1 MLQQPRGKELAF
13 RNEGFSA
20 ANRRFSFLT
29 LLTLLHNHPPPPLFP
44 SFATYL
50 RSPKLIRALFDLY
63 GTKYILIGVWKLI
76 WAACTW
82 AGAYYFLRVSI
93 EFLEQVM
100 PVRTGYLYAMG
111 LLLTSLGS
119 SIAIHQLYG
128 QCTALGIQV
137 SYKQRALFLFFSRC
151 KSTCPFAQTSRTG
164 GQTKKKKKKS
174 GVPRVLVD

>member
-1 MLQQPRGKELAF
+1 MLHTAF
-13 RNEGFSA
+13 RSPL
-20 ANRRFSFLT
+20 FSFSNST
-29 LLTLLHNHPPPPLFP
+29 VC
-44 SFATYL
+44 
-50 RSPKLIRALFDLY
+50 RQPKLIRALYELY

-93 EFLEQVM
+93 EFLEKAM
-100 PVRTGYLYAMG
+100 PTKTGHLYAMG

-137 SYKQRALFLFFSRC
+137 CFNKTIVSVVSIAFSR
-151 KSTCPFAQTSRTG
+151 SNPTCTLHTDSRTS
-164 GQTKKKKKKS
+164 GQTKNQEEFQAS
-174 GVPRVLVD
+174 RC